1 MESHGE
7 VGGYSCAGARRRTA
21 STMMRAQKVIGS
33 DAGSNYHIRAAKHRV
48 LGTLLGQPTLRI
60 TYGGR
65 VEGRGGGRNKGV
77 RGHGGGPPAP

>member
-1 MESHGE
+1 MC
-7 VGGYSCAGARRRTA
+7 GGTA
-21 STMMRAQKVIGS
+21 ADRQHHDACTKVIGS